1 MTARWS
7 NLPRLFHL
15 EGGVSAVATTRLI
28 PMHVIK
34 GQTVAHTVHERLSYA
49 INPDKTNSGQLV
61 KAYGCEPETAAG
73 EMLLCKKEYETYIG
87 RSDEKKSDIVL
98 YQIRQSF
105 KPGEITPEKAQEIGF
120 ELAMSFT
127 KGKYQFVVATHTD
140 HAHIHNHIIF
150 NSTSSDHKQKFR
162 NFLGSSEAIRKISD
176 KLCLENGLSII
187 EAPKQGP
194 SHYGKWL
201 GDKKPLSWQEQLR
214 QTIDAVMAQK
224 PPDFDTFLKLMMES
238 GYEVKQG
245 QHLAFKASGQQKFTR
260 LRSLGEGYSEEE
272 LRSAILGKTIHA
284 PKAKVPYRKNPDKIN
299 LLVDIQVKL
308 QAGKGPGYERWA
320 KVFNLKQM
328 AQTISFL
335 TENNITD
342 YETLVE
348 KTKAATDRYHELSQ
362 QIKQIEKRM
371 AEIAEL
377 KKHIINYAKTKD
389 VFTAYRQSGYSTKFY
404 ESNTENI
411 LLHQSAK
418 QGFDSISSSKIPSMR
433 DLQDEFN
440 TCLDSKKVI
449 LKDYV
454 KQKNLMK
461 ESLTVQSNVDHLFSQ
476 KTEGQ
481 AHKQR

>member
-1 MTARWS
+1 M
-7 NLPRLFHL
+7 
-15 EGGVSAVATTRLI
+15 ATTRLI

-150 NSTSSDHKQKFR
+150 NSTSIDHAQKFR

-201 GDKKPLSWQEQLR
+201 GDKKPISWQEKLR

-224 PPDFDTFLKLMMES
+224 PADFDTFLKLMMES

-245 QHLAFKASGQQKFTR
+245 LHLAFKASGQQKFTR
-260 LRSLGEGYSEEE
+260 LRSLGEGYSEDE
-272 LRSAILGKTIHA
+272 LRSAILGKTVHT
-284 PKAKVPYRKNPDKIN
+284 PKVKRPYRKNPDKIN
-299 LLVDIQVKL
+299 LLVDIQARL

-328 AQTISFL
+328 AQTINFL

-362 QIKQIEKRM
+362 QIKDLEKRM
-371 AEIAEL
+371 AEITEL
-377 KKHIINYAKTKD
+377 KKHIINYAKTKE
-389 VFTAYRQSGYSTKFY
+389 VYSAYRQAGFSAKYY
-404 ESNTENI
+404 EANTENI

-418 QGFDSISSSKIPSMR
+418 QGFDSISLRKIPSMR
-433 DLQDEFN
+433 DLQQEFN
-440 TCLDSKKVI
+440 SCLDSKKVI

-476 KTEGQ
+476 SP
-481 AHKQR
+481 ADKQKKER

>member
-1 MTARWS
+1 M
-7 NLPRLFHL
+7 
-15 EGGVSAVATTRLI
+15 ATTRLI
-28 PMHVIK
+28 SMHVIK
-34 GQTVAHTVHERLSYA
+34 GQTVAHTVYERLSYA

-61 KAYGCEPETAAG
+61 KAYACEPETAAG

-87 RSDEKKSDIVL
+87 RSEEKKSDIVL

-105 KPGEITPEKAQEIGF
+105 KPGEITPEKAQEIGY

-150 NSTSSDHKQKFR
+150 NSTSIDHAQKFR

-201 GDKKPLSWQEQLR
+201 GDKKPLSWQEKLR
-214 QTIDAVMAQK
+214 QIIDAVMAQK
-224 PPDFDTFLKLMMES
+224 PADFDTFLKLMAEN

-245 QHLAFKASGQQKFTR
+245 QHLAFKAIGQQKFTR
-260 LRSLGEGYSEEE
+260 LRSLGEGYSEDE
-272 LRSAILGKTIHA
+272 LRSAILGKTVHT
-284 PKAKVPYRKNPDKIN
+284 PKAKIPYRKNPDKIN
-299 LLVDIQVKL
+299 LLVDIQAKL

-328 AQTISFL
+328 AQTINFL

-362 QIKQIEKRM
+362 QIKDLEKRM
-371 AEIAEL
+371 AEITEL
-377 KKHIINYAKTKD
+377 KKHIINYAKTKEIY
-389 VFTAYRQSGYSTKFY
+389 TAYRESGYSSKYY

-418 QGFDSISSSKIPSMR
+418 QGFDSISSKKIPSIR
-433 DLQDEFN
+433 DLQQEFN
-440 TCLDSKKVI
+440 SCLDSKKVI

-454 KQKNLMK
+454 KQKYIMK

-476 KTEGQ
+476 RSEDKFIKG
-481 AHKQR
+481 R

>member
-1 MTARWS
+1 
-7 NLPRLFHL
+7 
-15 EGGVSAVATTRLI
+15 
-28 PMHVIK
+28 MHVIK

-49 INPDKTNSGQLV
+49 INPEKTNSGQLV

-87 RSDEKKSDIVL
+87 RSEEKKSDIVL

-105 KPGEITPEKAQEIGF
+105 KPGEISPEKAQEIGF
-120 ELAMSFT
+120 DLAMSFT

-140 HAHIHNHIIF
+140 HSHIHNHIIF
-150 NSTSSDHKQKFR
+150 NSTSNDHTQKFR
-162 NFLGSSEAIRKISD
+162 NFLGSSDAIRKISD

-201 GDKKPLSWQEQLR
+201 GDKKPLSWQEKLR

-224 PPDFDTFLKLMMES
+224 PVDFDAFLKLMAEN
-238 GYEVKQG
+238 GYKVKQG
-245 QHLAFKASGQQKFTR
+245 QHLAFNANGQQKFTR
-260 LRSLGEGYSEEE
+260 LRSLGEGYSEDE
-272 LRSAILGKTIHA
+272 LRSAILGKTVHT
-284 PKAKVPYRKNPDKIN
+284 PKAKVPNRKNPGKIN
-299 LLVDIQVKL
+299 LLVDIQAKL

-328 AQTISFL
+328 AQTINFL

-348 KTKAATDRYHELSQ
+348 KTKAVTDRYHELSQ
-362 QIKQIEKRM
+362 QIKDLEKRM
-371 AEIAEL
+371 AEITEL

-389 VFTAYRQSGYSTKFY
+389 VFAAYRQSGYSTKYY

-440 TCLDSKKVI
+440 TCLDSKKFI

>member
-1 MTARWS
+1 M
-7 NLPRLFHL
+7 
-15 EGGVSAVATTRLI
+15 ATTRLI

-49 INPDKTNSGQLV
+49 INPEKTNSGQLV

-87 RSDEKKSDIVL
+87 RSEEKKSDIVL

-105 KPGEITPEKAQEIGF
+105 KPGEITPKKAQEIGY

-150 NSTSSDHKQKFR
+150 NSTSIDHTQKFR

-176 KLCLENGLSII
+176 KLCIENGLSII

-201 GDKKPLSWQEQLR
+201 GDKKPLSWQEKLR

-224 PPDFDTFLKLMMES
+224 PADFDVFLKLMMES

-245 QHLAFKASGQQKFTR
+245 QYLAFKADVQQKFTR
-260 LRSLGEGYSEEE
+260 LRSLGEGYSEDE
-272 LRSAILGKTIHA
+272 LKSAILGKTVHT
-284 PKAKVPYRKNPDKIN
+284 PKSKMFYRKSSDKIN
-299 LLVDIQVKL
+299 LLVDIQAKL

-328 AQTISFL
+328 AQTINFL

-371 AEIAEL
+371 FEITEL
-377 KKHIINYAKTKD
+377 KNHIINYAKTKE
-389 VFTAYRQSGYSTKFY
+389 VYTTYRESGYSSKYY
-404 ESNTENI
+404 ESNTESI

-418 QGFDSISSSKIPSMR
+418 RAFESITSDKIPSLR
-433 DLQDEFN
+433 ELQQEFN
-440 TCLDSKKVI
+440 TCKDEKKAMF
-449 LKDYV
+449 KDYSL
-454 KQKNLMK
+454 QKYYMK
-461 ESLTVQSNVDHLFSQ
+461 EALTVQSNVDHLFSQ
-476 KTEGQ
+476 SPAG
-481 AHKQR
+481 KQKKER

>member
-1 MTARWS
+1 M
-7 NLPRLFHL
+7 
-15 EGGVSAVATTRLI
+15 ATTRLI

-34 GQTVAHTVHERLSYA
+34 GQSVAHTVHERLSYA
-49 INPDKTNSGQLV
+49 INPGKTNNGQLV

-87 RSDEKKSDIVL
+87 RGEEKKSDIVL

-105 KPGEITPEKAQEIGF
+105 KPGEVTPEKAQEIGY

-127 KGKYQFVVATHTD
+127 KGKYQFVVSTHTD

-150 NSTSSDHKQKFR
+150 NSTSIDQTQKFR

-176 KLCLENGLSII
+176 RLCLESGLSII
-187 EAPKQGP
+187 ENPKQGP
-194 SHYGKWL
+194 SDYGKWL
-201 GDKKPLSWQEQLR
+201 GDKKPLSWQEKLR
-214 QTIDAVMAQK
+214 QTIDAVLAQK
-224 PPDFDTFLKLMMES
+224 PEDFDAFLRLMKDA

-260 LRSLGEGYSEEE
+260 LRSLGEGYSEDE
-272 LRSAILGKTIHA
+272 LRSAILGKTVHK
-284 PKAKVPYRKNPDKIN
+284 PKANSSYRRTPAKVN
-299 LLVDIQVKL
+299 LLVDIQAKL
-308 QAGKGPGYERWA
+308 QAGKGLGYERWA

-328 AQTISFL
+328 AQTINFL

-362 QIKQIEKRM
+362 QIKEIEKRM

-377 KKHIINYAKTKD
+377 KKHIINYVNTKE
-389 VFTAYRQSGYSTKFY
+389 VYTAYRQSGYSAEFY
-404 ESNTENI
+404 TGNVKDI

-418 QGFDSISSSKIPSMR
+418 QAFNLLSKEQIPTIKSLNLEYQEYLTMKNSLMKNYKSAKSIMKQSVVIKNNIDLILGASDSIGRKSEQV
-433 DLQDEFN
+433 L
-440 TCLDSKKVI
+440 
-449 LKDYV
+449 
-454 KQKNLMK
+454 
-461 ESLTVQSNVDHLFSQ
+461 
-476 KTEGQ
+476 
-481 AHKQR
+481 

>member
-1 MTARWS
+1 
-7 NLPRLFHL
+7 
-15 EGGVSAVATTRLI
+15 
-28 PMHVIK
+28 MHVIK

-49 INPDKTNSGQLV
+49 INPDKTNNGQLV

-87 RSDEKKSDIVL
+87 RSEEKKSDIVL

-105 KPGEITPEKAQEIGF
+105 KPGEITPEKAQEIGY
-120 ELAMSFT
+120 ELAMSFA

-150 NSTSSDHKQKFR
+150 NSTSIDHTQKFR

-201 GDKKPLSWQEQLR
+201 GDKKPLSWQEKLR
-214 QTIDAVMAQK
+214 QTIDTVTAQK
-224 PPDFDTFLKLMMES
+224 PADFDTFLKLMVES

-245 QHLAFKASGQQKFTR
+245 QYLAFKAGGQQKFTR

-272 LRSAILGKTIHA
+272 IRSAIFGKTVHT
-284 PKAKVPYRKNPDKIN
+284 PKAKRPYRKNPDKIN
-299 LLVDIQVKL
+299 LLVDIQAKL

-328 AQTISFL
+328 AQTINFL

-362 QIKQIEKRM
+362 QIKEIEKRM
-371 AEIAEL
+371 TEFTDL
-377 KKHIINYAKTKD
+377 KKHIINYAKTKEIY
-389 VFTAYRQSGYSTKFY
+389 TAYRESGFSAKYF

-433 DLQDEFN
+433 DLQQELK
-440 TCLDSKKVI
+440 TCWELKKSTFKEYSISKKQ
-449 LKDYV
+449 L
-454 KQKNLMK
+454 K
-461 ESLTVQSNVDHLFSQ
+461 ESLTVKSNIDHLLSQ
-476 KTEGQ
+476 NTENRKE
-481 AHKQR
+481 KQR

>member
-1 MTARWS
+1 M
-7 NLPRLFHL
+7 
-15 EGGVSAVATTRLI
+15 ATTRLI

-34 GQTVAHTVHERLSYA
+34 GQSVAHTVHERLSYA
-49 INPDKTNSGQLV
+49 INPEKTNKGQLI

-105 KPGEITPEKAQEIGF
+105 KPGEITPEKAQEIGY

-127 KGKYQFVVATHTD
+127 KGKYQIVVATHTD

-150 NSTSSDHKQKFR
+150 NSTSIDHTQKFR

-201 GDKKPLSWQEQLR
+201 GDKKPLSWQEKLR

-224 PPDFDTFLKLMMES
+224 PADFDLFLKLMADS

-245 QHLAFKASGQQKFTR
+245 QYLAFRASGQQKFTR
-260 LRSLGEGYSEEE
+260 LRSLGEGYSEDE
-272 LRSAILGKTIHA
+272 LRSASLGKTVHT
-284 PKAKVPYRKNPDKIN
+284 PKVKLPYRRTPARVN
-299 LLVDIQVKL
+299 LLVDIQAKL
-308 QAGKGPGYERWA
+308 QAGKGPGFERWA

-328 AQTISFL
+328 AQTINFL

-362 QIKQIEKRM
+362 QIKNIEKRM
-371 AEIAEL
+371 SEISEL
-377 KKHIINYAKTKD
+377 KKHIIIYANTKD
-389 VFTAYRQSGYSTKFY
+389 IYTAYRESGYSIKY
-404 ESNTENI
+404 YDENLEDI

-418 QGFDSISSSKIPSMR
+418 RAFDSIASSKIRSLR
-433 DLQDEFN
+433 ELQQEFN
-440 TCLDSKKVI
+440 TCRDAKKV
-449 LKDYV
+449 LMKDYI

-461 ESLTVQSNVDHLFSQ
+461 EALTVQLNVDHLISQ
-476 KTEGQ
+476 KTEGRAQ
-481 AHKQR
+481 KQR

>member
-1 MTARWS
+1 M
-7 NLPRLFHL
+7 
-15 EGGVSAVATTRLI
+15 ATTRLI

-49 INPDKTNSGQLV
+49 INPEKTNCGQLV
-61 KAYGCEPETAAG
+61 KTYGCEPETAAG

-87 RSDEKKSDIVL
+87 RSEEKKSDIVL

-105 KPGEITPEKAQEIGF
+105 KPGEITSEKAQEIGY
-120 ELAMSFT
+120 ELAMRFT

-150 NSTSSDHKQKFR
+150 NSTSIDHTQKFR

-201 GDKKPLSWQEQLR
+201 GDKKPLSWQEKLR
-214 QTIDAVMAQK
+214 QTIDAVIAQK
-224 PPDFDTFLKLMMES
+224 PADFDAFLKLMADS

-245 QHLAFKASGQQKFTR
+245 QHLAFKADGQQKFTR
-260 LRSLGEGYSEEE
+260 LRALGEGYSENE
-272 LRSAILGKTIHA
+272 LKSVILGKTIHA
-284 PKAKVPYRKNPDKIN
+284 PKSNSTYRRTPAKVN
-299 LLVDIQVKL
+299 LLVDIHAKL

-328 AQTISFL
+328 AQTINFL

-348 KTKAATDRYHELSQ
+348 KTKAVTDRYHNHELSQ
-362 QIKQIEKRM
+362 QIKNNEMRM
-371 AEIAEL
+371 VEITEL
-377 KKHIINYAKTKD
+377 KKHIISYAKTKEIYS
-389 VFTAYRQSGYSTKFY
+389 AYHESGYSVKFY
-404 ESNTENI
+404 EANVADL

-418 QGFDSISSSKIPSMR
+418 RALSLVSLVKIPTMNS
-433 DLQDEFN
+433 LLLEHQL
-440 TCLDSKKVI
+440 C
-449 LKDYV
+449 
-454 KQKNLMK
+454 QKRKN
-461 ESLTVQSNVDHLFSQ
+461 NF
-476 KTEGQ
+476 
-481 AHKQR
+481 

>member
-1 MTARWS
+1 M
-7 NLPRLFHL
+7 
-15 EGGVSAVATTRLI
+15 ATTRLI

-34 GQTVAHTVHERLSYA
+34 GQSVAHTVHERLSYA

-61 KAYGCEPETAAG
+61 KAYACEPETSAG

-87 RSDEKKSDIVL
+87 RSEEKKGDIVL

-150 NSTSSDHKQKFR
+150 NSTSIDHTQKFR

-187 EAPKQGP
+187 EVPKQGP

-201 GDKKPLSWQEQLR
+201 GDKKPLSWQEKLR

-224 PPDFDTFLKLMMES
+224 PADFDAILKLMAEN

-245 QHLAFKASGQQKFTR
+245 QHLAFKANGQQKFTR
-260 LRSLGEGYSEEE
+260 LRSLGEGYSEDE
-272 LRSAILGKTIHA
+272 LRSVILGKTVHT
-284 PKAKVPYRKNPDKIN
+284 PKAKVPNRKNPDKIN
-299 LLVDIQVKL
+299 LLVDIQAKL

-328 AQTISFL
+328 AQTINFL

-362 QIKQIEKRM
+362 QIKEIEKRM
-371 AEIAEL
+371 AEITEL
-377 KKHIINYAKTKD
+377 KKHIVNYAKTKEIN
-389 VFTAYRQSGYSTKFY
+389 TAYR
-404 ESNTENI
+404 ES
-411 LLHQSAK
+411 
-418 QGFDSISSSKIPSMR
+418 
-433 DLQDEFN
+433 
-440 TCLDSKKVI
+440 
-449 LKDYV
+449 
-454 KQKNLMK
+454 
-461 ESLTVQSNVDHLFSQ
+461 
-476 KTEGQ
+476 
-481 AHKQR
+481 

>member
-1 MTARWS
+1 
-7 NLPRLFHL
+7 
-15 EGGVSAVATTRLI
+15 
-28 PMHVIK
+28 MHVIK

-49 INPDKTNSGQLV
+49 INPEKTNSGQLV

-87 RSDEKKSDIVL
+87 RSEEKKSDIVL

-105 KPGEITPEKAQEIGF
+105 KPGEITPEKAQEIGY

-150 NSTSSDHKQKFR
+150 NSTSIDHTQKFR

-201 GDKKPLSWQEQLR
+201 GDKKPLSWQEKLR

-224 PPDFDTFLKLMMES
+224 PVDFDAFLKLMAEN
-238 GYEVKQG
+238 GYKVKQG
-245 QHLAFKASGQQKFTR
+245 QHLAFNANGQQKFTR
-260 LRSLGEGYSEEE
+260 LRSLGEGYSEDE
-272 LRSAILGKTIHA
+272 LRSAILGKTVHT
-284 PKAKVPYRKNPDKIN
+284 PKAKVPNRKNPGKIN
-299 LLVDIQVKL
+299 LLVDIQAKL

-328 AQTISFL
+328 AQTINFL

-348 KTKAATDRYHELSQ
+348 KTKAVTDRYHELSQ
-362 QIKQIEKRM
+362 QIKDLEKRM
-371 AEIAEL
+371 AEITEL

-389 VFTAYRQSGYSTKFY
+389 VFAAYRQSGYSTKYY

-440 TCLDSKKVI
+440 TCLDSKKFI

>member
-1 MTARWS
+1 M
-7 NLPRLFHL
+7 
-15 EGGVSAVATTRLI
+15 ATTRLI

-49 INPDKTNSGQLV
+49 INPEKTNSGQLV

-87 RSDEKKSDIVL
+87 RSEEKKSDIVL

-105 KPGEITPEKAQEIGF
+105 KPGEISPEKAQEIGF
-120 ELAMSFT
+120 DLAMSFT

-140 HAHIHNHIIF
+140 HSHIHNHIIF
-150 NSTSSDHKQKFR
+150 NSTSNDHTQKFR
-162 NFLGSSEAIRKISD
+162 NFLGSSDAIRKISD

-201 GDKKPLSWQEQLR
+201 GDKKPLSWQEKLR

-224 PPDFDTFLKLMMES
+224 PVDFDAFLKLMAEN
-238 GYEVKQG
+238 GYKVKQG
-245 QHLAFKASGQQKFTR
+245 QHLAFNANGQQKFTR
-260 LRSLGEGYSEEE
+260 LRSLGEGYSEDE
-272 LRSAILGKTIHA
+272 LRSAILGKTVHT
-284 PKAKVPYRKNPDKIN
+284 PKAKVPNRKNPGKIN
-299 LLVDIQVKL
+299 LLVDIQAKL

-328 AQTISFL
+328 AQTINFL

-348 KTKAATDRYHELSQ
+348 KTKAVTDRYHELSQ
-362 QIKQIEKRM
+362 QIKDLEKRM
-371 AEIAEL
+371 AEITEL

-389 VFTAYRQSGYSTKFY
+389 VFAAYRQSGYSTKYY

-440 TCLDSKKVI
+440 TCLDSKKFI

>member
-1 MTARWS
+1 M
-7 NLPRLFHL
+7 
-15 EGGVSAVATTRLI
+15 ATTRLI

-87 RSDEKKSDIVL
+87 RSEEKKSDIVL

-105 KPGEITPEKAQEIGF
+105 KPGEITPEKAQEIGY

-150 NSTSSDHKQKFR
+150 NSTSIDHTQKFR

-176 KLCLENGLSII
+176 KVCLENGLSII
-187 EAPKQGP
+187 ELPKQGP

-201 GDKKPLSWQEQLR
+201 GDKKPLSWQEKLR

-224 PPDFDTFLKLMMES
+224 PADFDAILKLMAEN

-245 QHLAFKASGQQKFTR
+245 QHLAFKANGQQKFTR
-260 LRSLGEGYSEEE
+260 LRSLGEGYSEDE
-272 LRSAILGKTIHA
+272 LRSVILGKTVHT
-284 PKAKVPYRKNPDKIN
+284 PKAKVPNRKNPDKIN
-299 LLVDIQVKL
+299 LLVDIQAKL

-328 AQTISFL
+328 AQTINFL

-362 QIKQIEKRM
+362 QIKEIEKRM
-371 AEIAEL
+371 AEITEL
-377 KKHIINYAKTKD
+377 KKHIVNYAKTKEIN
-389 VFTAYRQSGYSTKFY
+389 TAYRESGYSTKFY
-404 ESNTENI
+404 SDNSQDI
-411 LLHQSAK
+411 ILHQLAKQAFNLLSPKKIPTMKNLQLEYKERLTMKNSLSADYKSAK
-418 QGFDSISSSKIPSMR
+418 SNMKQS
-433 DLQDEFN
+433 
-440 TCLDSKKVI
+440 VI
-449 LKDYV
+449 I
-454 KQKNLMK
+454 KN
-461 ESLTVQSNVDHLFSQ
+461 NVDLFIRASNSKARNAEQ
-476 KTEGQ
+476 VL
-481 AHKQR
+481 

>member
-1 MTARWS
+1 M
-7 NLPRLFHL
+7 
-15 EGGVSAVATTRLI
+15 ATTRLI

-87 RSDEKKSDIVL
+87 RSEEKKSDIVL

-105 KPGEITPEKAQEIGF
+105 KPGEITPEKAQEIGY

-150 NSTSSDHKQKFR
+150 NSTSIDHTQKFR

-187 EAPKQGP
+187 ELPKQGP

-201 GDKKPLSWQEQLR
+201 GDKKPLSWQEKLR

-224 PPDFDTFLKLMMES
+224 PADFDAILKLMAEN

-245 QHLAFKASGQQKFTR
+245 QHLAFKANGQQKFTR
-260 LRSLGEGYSEEE
+260 LRSLGEGYSEDE
-272 LRSAILGKTIHA
+272 LRSVILGKTVHT
-284 PKAKVPYRKNPDKIN
+284 PKAKVPNRKNPDKIN
-299 LLVDIQVKL
+299 LLVDIQAKL

-328 AQTISFL
+328 AQTINFL

-362 QIKQIEKRM
+362 QIKEIEKRM
-371 AEIAEL
+371 AEITEL
-377 KKHIINYAKTKD
+377 KKHIVNYAKTKEIN
-389 VFTAYRQSGYSTKFY
+389 TAYRESGYSTKFY
-404 ESNTENI
+404 SDNSQDI
-411 LLHQSAK
+411 ILHQLAKQAFNLLSPKKIPTMKNLQLEYKERLTMKNSLSADYKSAK
-418 QGFDSISSSKIPSMR
+418 SNMKQS
-433 DLQDEFN
+433 
-440 TCLDSKKVI
+440 VI
-449 LKDYV
+449 I
-454 KQKNLMK
+454 KN
-461 ESLTVQSNVDHLFSQ
+461 NVDLFIRASNSKARNAEQ
-476 KTEGQ
+476 VL
-481 AHKQR
+481 

>member
-1 MTARWS
+1 M
-7 NLPRLFHL
+7 
-15 EGGVSAVATTRLI
+15 ATTRLI

-49 INPDKTNSGQLV
+49 INPEKTNSRQLV

-87 RSDEKKSDIVL
+87 RSEEKKSDIVL

-105 KPGEITPEKAQEIGF
+105 KPGEITPEKAQEIGY

-150 NSTSSDHKQKFR
+150 NSTSIDHTQKFR
-162 NFLGSSEAIRKISD
+162 NFLGSSKAIRKISD

-187 EAPKQGP
+187 EVPTLGP

-201 GDKKPLSWQEQLR
+201 GDKKPLSWQEKLR

-224 PPDFDTFLKLMMES
+224 PTNFDTFLKLMAEN

-245 QHLAFKASGQQKFTR
+245 QHLAFRASGQQKFTR
-260 LRSLGEGYSEEE
+260 LRSLGEGYYEDK
-272 LRSAILGKTIHA
+272 LRSAILGKTVHT
-284 PKAKVPYRKNPDKIN
+284 PKAKKLYRKNPDKIN
-299 LLVDIQVKL
+299 LLVDIQAKL

-328 AQTISFL
+328 AQTINFL

-362 QIKQIEKRM
+362 QIKEIEKRM
-371 AEIAEL
+371 YEITEL
-377 KKHIINYAKTKD
+377 KKHIINYAKTRD
-389 VFTAYRQSGYSTKFY
+389 IFTAYRQSGYSEKFF
-404 ESNTENI
+404 EANLEDI
-411 LLHQSAK
+411 LLHNSAK
-418 QGFDSISSSKIPSMR
+418 KAFNSLSNVKVPSFRTLQLDYNQCLNRRKALNSKYKSMKSELQACLVAKENIDSILKPIKIIS
-433 DLQDEFN
+433 EV
-440 TCLDSKKVI
+440 S
-449 LKDYV
+449 
-454 KQKNLMK
+454 
-461 ESLTVQSNVDHLFSQ
+461 QS
-476 KTEGQ
+476 
-481 AHKQR
+481 R

>member
-1 MTARWS
+1 M
-7 NLPRLFHL
+7 
-15 EGGVSAVATTRLI
+15 ATTRLI

-49 INPDKTNSGQLV
+49 INPDKTNRGQLV

-87 RSDEKKSDIVL
+87 RSEEKKSDIVL

-105 KPGEITPEKAQEIGF
+105 KPGEITPEKAQEIGY

-150 NSTSSDHKQKFR
+150 NSTSIDHTQKFR

-201 GDKKPLSWQEQLR
+201 GDKKPLSWQEKLR

-224 PPDFDTFLKLMMES
+224 PADFDTFLKLMMES

-245 QHLAFKASGQQKFTR
+245 QHLVFKASGQQKFTR
-260 LRSLGEGYSEEE
+260 LRSLGEGYSEDA
-272 LRSAILGKTIHA
+272 LRSAILGKTVHT
-284 PKAKVPYRKNPDKIN
+284 PKVKRPYRKNPDKIN
-299 LLVDIQVKL
+299 LLVDIQAKL

-328 AQTISFL
+328 AQTINFL

-362 QIKQIEKRM
+362 QIKDLEKRM
-371 AEIAEL
+371 AEITEL
-377 KKHIINYAKTKD
+377 KKHIINYSRTKD
-389 VFTAYRQSGYSTKFY
+389 VFTAYRQAGYSTKFY
-404 ESNTENI
+404 ESNLEDI

-418 QGFDSISSSKIPSMR
+418 RAFDSISSEKIPALR
-433 DLQDEFN
+433 ELQLEFN
-440 TCLDSKKVI
+440 AFNNTKKSK
-449 LKDYV
+449 LKDYS
-454 KQKNLMK
+454 KQKSIMK
-461 ESLTVQSNVDHLFSQ
+461 DALTVQSNVDYLFSQ
-476 KTEGQ
+476 RSEDKFIKG
-481 AHKQR
+481 R

>member
-1 MTARWS
+1 M
-7 NLPRLFHL
+7 
-15 EGGVSAVATTRLI
+15 ATTRLI

-49 INPDKTNSGQLV
+49 INPEKTNSGQLV

-87 RSDEKKSDIVL
+87 RSEEKKSDIVL

-105 KPGEITPEKAQEIGF
+105 KPGEITPEKAQEIGY

-150 NSTSSDHKQKFR
+150 NSTSIDHAQKFR

-342 YETLVE
+342 YEKLVE

-371 AEIAEL
+371 AEITEL

-389 VFTAYRQSGYSTKFY
+389 VFTAYRQSGYSTKYY

-418 QGFDSISSSKIPSMR
+418 QGFDSISSSKIPSIR

-440 TCLDSKKVI
+440 KCLDSKKVI

>member
-1 MTARWS
+1 
-7 NLPRLFHL
+7 
-15 EGGVSAVATTRLI
+15 VATTRLI

-34 GQTVAHTVHERLSYA
+34 GQSVAHTVHERLSYA
-49 INPDKTNSGQLV
+49 INPGKTNNGQLV

-87 RSDEKKSDIVL
+87 RSEEKKSDIVL

-105 KPGEITPEKAQEIGF
+105 KPGEITPEKAQEIGY

-140 HAHIHNHIIF
+140 HTHIHNHIIC
-150 NSTSSDHKQKFR
+150 NSTSIDHTQKFR

-201 GDKKPLSWQEQLR
+201 GDKKTLSWQEKLR

-224 PPDFDTFLKLMMES
+224 PADFDVFLKLMMES

-245 QHLAFKASGQQKFTR
+245 QNLAFRASGQQKFTR
-260 LRSLGEGYSEEE
+260 LQSLGEGYSENK
-272 LRSAILGKTIHA
+272 LRSAMLGKTVHM
-284 PKAKVPYRKNPDKIN
+284 PKAKRPYRKNPDKIN
-299 LLVDIQVKL
+299 LLVDIQAKL
-308 QAGKGPGYERWA
+308 QTGKGPGYERWA

-328 AQTISFL
+328 AQTINFL

-348 KTKAATDRYHELSQ
+348 KTKAATDRYHELSH
-362 QIKQIEKRM
+362 QIKEIEKRM
-371 AEIAEL
+371 TEITDL
-377 KKHIINYAKTKD
+377 KKHIINYAKTKEIY
-389 VFTAYRQSGYSTKFY
+389 TAYRESGFSAKYY
-404 ESNTENI
+404 ESNLENI

-418 QGFDSISSSKIPSMR
+418 RAFDSLSSEKIPS
-433 DLQDEFN
+433 
-440 TCLDSKKVI
+440 I
-449 LKDYV
+449 
-454 KQKNLMK
+454 KNLQLEYQMNLSFK
-461 ESLTVQSNVDHLFSQ
+461 KSLSIEYKSVKNTMRLAILIKNNVDLMLGSGDFVSIKSEHTL
-476 KTEGQ
+476 
-481 AHKQR
+481 

>member
-1 MTARWS
+1 
-7 NLPRLFHL
+7 
-15 EGGVSAVATTRLI
+15 VATTRLI

-34 GQTVAHTVHERLSYA
+34 GQSVAHTAHERLSYA
-49 INPDKTNSGQLV
+49 INPDKTNRGQLV

-87 RSDEKKSDIVL
+87 RGEEKKSDIVL

-105 KPGEITPEKAQEIGF
+105 KPGEITPEKAQDIGY

-150 NSTSSDHKQKFR
+150 NSTSVDHTQKFR

-201 GDKKPLSWQEQLR
+201 GDKKPLSWQEKLR

-224 PPDFDTFLKLMMES
+224 PVDFETFQKLMAEN
-238 GYEVKQG
+238 GYEVKHG
-245 QHLAFKASGQQKFTR
+245 QHLAFKAVGQQKFTR
-260 LRSLGEGYSEEE
+260 LRSLGEGYSEDE
-272 LRSAILGKTIHA
+272 LRSAILGKTIHT
-284 PKAKVPYRKNPDKIN
+284 PKVKRPYRKNPDKIN
-299 LLVDIQVKL
+299 LLVDIQAKL

-328 AQTISFL
+328 AQTINFL
-335 TENNITD
+335 TENNIAD

-348 KTKAATDRYHELSQ
+348 KTKAATDRYHELLQ

-377 KKHIINYAKTKD
+377 KKHIINYAKTKEIY
-389 VFTAYRQSGYSTKFY
+389 TAYRESGFSGRFY
-404 ESNTENI
+404 EANTEDI

-418 QGFDSISSSKIPSMR
+418 QAFSLLSAKQIPAM
-433 DLQDEFN
+433 
-440 TCLDSKKVI
+440 
-449 LKDYV
+449 
-454 KQKNLMK
+454 KNLQLEYRKCSSAKKSLSADYRSMK
-461 ESLTVQSNVDHLFSQ
+461 SIMKQSVIIKNNVDLIMGASCPED
-476 KTEGQ
+476 KKIE
-481 AHKQR
+481 RVL

>member
-1 MTARWS
+1 M
-7 NLPRLFHL
+7 
-15 EGGVSAVATTRLI
+15 ATTRLI

-49 INPDKTNSGQLV
+49 INPDKTNRGQLV

-87 RSDEKKSDIVL
+87 RSEEKKSDIVL

-105 KPGEITPEKAQEIGF
+105 KPGEITPEKAQEIGY

-150 NSTSSDHKQKFR
+150 NSTSIDHTQKFR
-162 NFLGSSEAIRKISD
+162 NFLRSSEAIRKISD

-187 EAPKQGP
+187 EASKQGP
-194 SHYGKWL
+194 SDYGKWL
-201 GDKKPLSWQEQLR
+201 GDKKPLSWQEKLR
-214 QTIDAVMAQK
+214 QIIDAVMAQK
-224 PPDFDTFLKLMMES
+224 PADFDTFLKLMMES

-260 LRSLGEGYSEEE
+260 LRSLGEGYSEDE
-272 LRSAILGKTIHA
+272 LRSAILGKTVHT
-284 PKAKVPYRKNPDKIN
+284 PKVKRPYRKNPDKIN
-299 LLVDIQVKL
+299 LLVDIQAKL

-328 AQTISFL
+328 AQTINFL

-362 QIKQIEKRM
+362 QIKEIEKRM
-371 AEIAEL
+371 YEITEL
-377 KKHIINYAKTKD
+377 KKHIINYAKTKEIYI
-389 VFTAYRQSGYSTKFY
+389 AYRESGYSGRFY
-404 ESNTENI
+404 DANTEDI

-418 QGFDSISSSKIPSMR
+418 QAFSLLSAKQIPSMKNLQLEYQECSSAKKSLSADYSSVKSIMKQSVIIKNNV
-433 DLQDEFN
+433 DLIMG
-440 TCLDSKKVI
+440 TSDSKVI
-449 LKDYV
+449 EIDYLQE
-454 KQKNLMK
+454 K
-461 ESLTVQSNVDHLFSQ
+461 
-476 KTEGQ
+476 
-481 AHKQR
+481 AR

>member
-1 MTARWS
+1 M
-7 NLPRLFHL
+7 
-15 EGGVSAVATTRLI
+15 ATTRLI

-87 RSDEKKSDIVL
+87 RSEEKKSDIVL

-105 KPGEITPEKAQEIGF
+105 KPGEITPEKAQEIGY

-150 NSTSSDHKQKFR
+150 NSTSIDHTQKFR

-194 SHYGKWL
+194 SDYGKWL
-201 GDKKPLSWQEQLR
+201 GDKKPLSWQEKLR
-214 QTIDAVMAQK
+214 QTIDAVMAKK
-224 PPDFDTFLKLMMES
+224 PADFDAFLKLMAEN

-245 QHLAFKASGQQKFTR
+245 QHLAFKANGQQKFTR
-260 LRSLGEGYSEEE
+260 LRSLGEGYSKEE
-272 LRSAILGKTIHA
+272 LRSAILGKTIHT
-284 PKAKVPYRKNPDKIN
+284 PKAKIPYRKNPDKIN
-299 LLVDIQVKL
+299 LLVDIQAKL
-308 QAGKGPGYERWA
+308 QAGKGLGYERWA

-328 AQTISFL
+328 AQTINFL

-342 YETLVE
+342 YKTLVE

-362 QIKQIEKRM
+362 QIKDLEKRM
-371 AEIAEL
+371 AEITEL
-377 KKHIINYAKTKD
+377 KKHISNYAKTKEIY
-389 VFTAYRQSGYSTKFY
+389 TAYRESGYSAKY
-404 ESNTENI
+404 YDENLEDI

-418 QGFDSISSSKIPSMR
+418 RAFDSIASSKIPSLR
-433 DLQDEFN
+433 ELQQEFN
-440 TCLDSKKVI
+440 TCRDAKKVL
-449 LKDYV
+449 LKDYL

-461 ESLTVQSNVDHLFSQ
+461 EALTVQLNVDHLISQ
-476 KTEGQ
+476 KTEGRAQ
-481 AHKQR
+481 KQR

>member
-1 MTARWS
+1 M
-7 NLPRLFHL
+7 
-15 EGGVSAVATTRLI
+15 ATTRLI

-49 INPDKTNSGQLV
+49 INPEKTNSGQLV

-87 RSDEKKSDIVL
+87 RSEEKKSDIVL

-105 KPGEITPEKAQEIGF
+105 KPGEITPEKAQEIGY

-150 NSTSSDHKQKFR
+150 NSTSIDHAQKFR

-201 GDKKPLSWQEQLR
+201 GDKKPISWQEKLR

-224 PPDFDTFLKLMMES
+224 PADFDTFLKLMMES

-245 QHLAFKASGQQKFTR
+245 LHLAFKASGQQKFTR
-260 LRSLGEGYSEEE
+260 LRSLGEGYSEDE
-272 LRSAILGKTIHA
+272 LRSAILGKTVHT
-284 PKAKVPYRKNPDKIN
+284 PKVKRPYRKNPDKIN
-299 LLVDIQVKL
+299 LLVDIQARR

-328 AQTISFL
+328 AQTINFL

-362 QIKQIEKRM
+362 QIKDLEKRM
-371 AEIAEL
+371 AEITEL
-377 KKHIINYAKTKD
+377 KKHIINYAKTKE
-389 VFTAYRQSGYSTKFY
+389 VYSAYRQARFSAKYY
-404 ESNTENI
+404 EANTENI

-418 QGFDSISSSKIPSMR
+418 QGFDSISSRKIPSMR
-433 DLQDEFN
+433 DLQQDFN
-440 TCLDSKKVI
+440 LCLDSKKVI
-449 LKDYV
+449 LKEYV
-454 KQKNLMK
+454 KQKK
-461 ESLTVQSNVDHLFSQ
+461 E
-476 KTEGQ
+476 
-481 AHKQR
+481 R

>member
-1 MTARWS
+1 M
-7 NLPRLFHL
+7 
-15 EGGVSAVATTRLI
+15 ATTRLI

-49 INPDKTNSGQLV
+49 INPDKTNNGQLV

-105 KPGEITPEKAQEIGF
+105 KPGEIAPEKAQEIGY
-120 ELAMSFT
+120 ELAMSLT

-150 NSTSSDHKQKFR
+150 NSTSIDHTQKFR

-201 GDKKPLSWQEQLR
+201 GDKKPLSWQEKLR

-224 PPDFDTFLKLMMES
+224 PADFDAFLKLMAENR
-238 GYEVKQG
+238 YEVKQG
-245 QHLAFKASGQQKFTR
+245 QHLAFKANGQQKFTR
-260 LRSLGEGYSEEE
+260 LRSLGEGYSEDE
-272 LRSAILGKTIHA
+272 LRSAILGKNVHT
-284 PKAKVPYRKNPDKIN
+284 PKAKVPYRKNPDKIH
-299 LLVDIQVKL
+299 LLVDIQARL

-371 AEIAEL
+371 AEITEL

-389 VFTAYRQSGYSTKFY
+389 VFTAYRQSGYSTKYY

-418 QGFDSISSSKIPSMR
+418 QGFDSISSSKIPSIR

-440 TCLDSKKVI
+440 KCLDSKKVI

-461 ESLTVQSNVDHLFSQ
+461 ESLTIQSNVDHLFSQ
-476 KTEGQ
+476 GSANINEQ
-481 AHKQR
+481 HR

>member
-1 MTARWS
+1 
-7 NLPRLFHL
+7 
-15 EGGVSAVATTRLI
+15 
-28 PMHVIK
+28 MHVIK

-49 INPDKTNSGQLV
+49 INPEKTNSGQLV

-87 RSDEKKSDIVL
+87 RGEEKKSDIVL

-150 NSTSSDHKQKFR
+150 NSTSIDHTQKFR
-162 NFLGSSEAIRKISD
+162 NFFGSSEAIRKISD

-187 EAPKQGP
+187 EKPKQGP

-201 GDKKPLSWQEQLR
+201 GDKKPLSWQEKLR
-214 QTIDAVMAQK
+214 QIIDAVMAQK
-224 PPDFDTFLKLMMES
+224 PADFDTFLKLMMES

-260 LRSLGEGYSEEE
+260 LRSLGEGYSEDE
-272 LRSAILGKTIHA
+272 LRSAILGKTVHA

-299 LLVDIQVKL
+299 LLVDIQAKL
-308 QAGKGPGYERWA
+308 QAGKGSGYERWA

-328 AQTISFL
+328 AQTINFL

-362 QIKQIEKRM
+362 QIKDLEKRM
-371 AEIAEL
+371 AEITEL
-377 KKHIINYAKTKD
+377 KKHIINYAKTKEIY
-389 VFTAYRQSGYSTKFY
+389 TAYRESGFSGRFY
-404 ESNTENI
+404 EANAEDI
-411 LLHQSAK
+411 LIHQSAK
-418 QGFDSISSSKIPSMR
+418 QAFSLLSAKQIPAM
-433 DLQDEFN
+433 
-440 TCLDSKKVI
+440 
-449 LKDYV
+449 
-454 KQKNLMK
+454 KNLQLEYQKCSSAKKSLSADYRSMK
-461 ESLTVQSNVDHLFSQ
+461 NIMKQSVIIKNNVNLIMGASCPEDKKIERVL
-476 KTEGQ
+476 
-481 AHKQR
+481 

>member
-1 MTARWS
+1 M
-7 NLPRLFHL
+7 
-15 EGGVSAVATTRLI
+15 ATTRLI

-49 INPDKTNSGQLV
+49 INPEKTNSGQLV

-87 RSDEKKSDIVL
+87 RSEEKKSDIVL

-105 KPGEITPEKAQEIGF
+105 KPGEITPERAQEIGY

-150 NSTSSDHKQKFR
+150 NSTSIDHTQKFR

-187 EAPKQGP
+187 EVPKQGP

-201 GDKKPLSWQEQLR
+201 NDKKPLSWQEKLR

-224 PPDFDTFLKLMMES
+224 PADFDTFLKLMMKS

-272 LRSAILGKTIHA
+272 LRSTILGKTIHTR
-284 PKAKVPYRKNPDKIN
+284 KAKIPYRKNPDKIN
-299 LLVDIQVKL
+299 LLVDIQAKI

-320 KVFNLKQM
+320 KIFNLKQM
-328 AQTISFL
+328 AQTINFL

-342 YETLVE
+342 YETLIK

-362 QIKQIEKRM
+362 QIKDLEKRM
-371 AEIAEL
+371 SEITEL
-377 KKHIINYAKTKD
+377 KKHIINYAKTKEIYI
-389 VFTAYRQSGYSTKFY
+389 AYRESGYSGRFY
-404 ESNTENI
+404 DANTEDI

-418 QGFDSISSSKIPSMR
+418 QAFSLLSAKQIPSMKNLQLEYQECSSAKKSLSADYSSVKSIMKQSVIIKNNV
-433 DLQDEFN
+433 DLIMG
-440 TCLDSKKVI
+440 TSDSKVI
-449 LKDYV
+449 EIDYLQE
-454 KQKNLMK
+454 K
-461 ESLTVQSNVDHLFSQ
+461 
-476 KTEGQ
+476 
-481 AHKQR
+481 AR

>member
-1 MTARWS
+1 M
-7 NLPRLFHL
+7 
-15 EGGVSAVATTRLI
+15 ATTRLI

-61 KAYGCEPETAAG
+61 KAYGCETETAAG

-87 RSDEKKSDIVL
+87 RSEEKKSDIVL

-105 KPGEITPEKAQEIGF
+105 KPGEITPEKAQEVGF

-150 NSTSSDHKQKFR
+150 NSTSNDHTQKFR
-162 NFLGSSEAIRKISD
+162 NFLGSSEVIRKISD

-201 GDKKPLSWQEQLR
+201 GDKKPLSWQEKLR

-224 PPDFDTFLKLMMES
+224 PVDFDTFLKLMAEN
-238 GYEVKQG
+238 GYEIKHG
-245 QHLAFKASGQQKFTR
+245 QHLAFKTIGQQKFTR
-260 LRSLGEGYSEEE
+260 LRSLGEGYSEDE
-272 LRSAILGKTIHA
+272 LRSAILGKTDHT
-284 PKAKVPYRKNPDKIN
+284 PKAKKTYPKNPNKIN
-299 LLVDIQVKL
+299 LLVDIQAKL

-328 AQTISFL
+328 AQTINFL
-335 TENNITD
+335 TENNITN
-342 YETLVE
+342 YETVVE
-348 KTKAATDRYHELSQ
+348 KTKAVTDRYHELSQ

-371 AEIAEL
+371 AEITEL

-389 VFTAYRQSGYSTKFY
+389 VFTAYRQYGYSTKYY

-476 KTEGQ
+476 SP
-481 AHKQR
+481 ADKQKKER

>member
-1 MTARWS
+1 
-7 NLPRLFHL
+7 
-15 EGGVSAVATTRLI
+15 
-28 PMHVIK
+28 MHVIK

-49 INPDKTNSGQLV
+49 INPDKTNRGQLV
-61 KAYGCEPETAAG
+61 KAYGCEPETAVG

-87 RSDEKKSDIVL
+87 RCEEKKSDIVL

-105 KPGEITPEKAQEIGF
+105 KPGEITPEKAQVIGY
-120 ELAMSFT
+120 ELAMSFS
-127 KGKYQFVVATHTD
+127 KGKYQFLVATHTD

-150 NSTSSDHKQKFR
+150 NSTSIDHTQKFR

-201 GDKKPLSWQEQLR
+201 GDKKPLSWQEKLR

-224 PPDFDTFLKLMMES
+224 PADFDTFLKLMMES

-260 LRSLGEGYSEEE
+260 LRSLGEGYSEDE
-272 LRSAILGKTIHA
+272 LRSAILGKTVHT
-284 PKAKVPYRKNPDKIN
+284 PKGKRPYRKNPDKIN
-299 LLVDIQVKL
+299 LLVDIQAKL
-308 QAGKGPGYERWA
+308 QAGKGSGYERWA

-328 AQTISFL
+328 AQTINFL

-362 QIKQIEKRM
+362 QIKDLEKRM
-371 AEIAEL
+371 AEITEL
-377 KKHIINYAKTKD
+377 KKHIINYSRTKD
-389 VFTAYRQSGYSTKFY
+389 VFTAYRQAGYSTKFY
-404 ESNTENI
+404 ESNLEDI

-418 QGFDSISSSKIPSMR
+418 RAFDSISSEKIPALR
-433 DLQDEFN
+433 ELQLEFN
-440 TCLDSKKVI
+440 AFNNTKKSK
-449 LKDYV
+449 LKDYS
-454 KQKNLMK
+454 KQKSIMK
-461 ESLTVQSNVDHLFSQ
+461 DALTVQSNVDYLFSQ
-476 KTEGQ
+476 RSEDKFIKG
-481 AHKQR
+481 R

>member
-1 MTARWS
+1 
-7 NLPRLFHL
+7 
-15 EGGVSAVATTRLI
+15 
-28 PMHVIK
+28 MHVIK
-34 GQTVAHTVHERLSYA
+34 GQTVAYTVHERLSYA

-87 RSDEKKSDIVL
+87 RSEEKKSDIVL

-105 KPGEITPEKAQEIGF
+105 KPGEITPEKAQEIGY

-150 NSTSSDHKQKFR
+150 NSTSIDHKQKFR

-201 GDKKPLSWQEQLR
+201 GDKKPLSWQEKLR
-214 QTIDAVMAQK
+214 QTIDAVIAQK
-224 PPDFDTFLKLMMES
+224 PADFDTFLKLMMES

-260 LRSLGEGYSEEE
+260 LRSLGEGYSEVE
-272 LRSAILGKTIHA
+272 LRSAILGKTVHT
-284 PKAKVPYRKNPDKIN
+284 PKVKRPYRKNPDKIN
-299 LLVDIQVKL
+299 LLVDIQAKL

-328 AQTISFL
+328 AQTINFL
-335 TENNITD
+335 TENDITD

-348 KTKAATDRYHELSQ
+348 KTNAATDRYHELSQ
-362 QIKQIEKRM
+362 QIKEIEKRM

-377 KKHIINYAKTKD
+377 KKHIINYAKTKK
-389 VFTAYRQSGYSTKFY
+389 VYTAYRESGYSTKYY
-404 ESNTENI
+404 ESNTESI

-418 QGFDSISSSKIPSMR
+418 RAFDSISSSKIPSMR
-433 DLQDEFN
+433 DLQLEFN

-476 KTEGQ
+476 RSANINEQ
-481 AHKQR
+481 HR

>member
-1 MTARWS
+1 M
-7 NLPRLFHL
+7 
-15 EGGVSAVATTRLI
+15 ATTRLI

-328 AQTISFL
+328 AQTINFL

-362 QIKQIEKRM
+362 QIKDLEKRM
-371 AEIAEL
+371 AEITEL
-377 KKHIINYAKTKD
+377 KKHIINYAKTKE
-389 VFTAYRQSGYSTKFY
+389 VYSAYRQAGFSAKYY
-404 ESNTENI
+404 EANTENI

-418 QGFDSISSSKIPSMR
+418 QGFDSISLRKIPSMR
-433 DLQDEFN
+433 DLQQEFN
-440 TCLDSKKVI
+440 SCLDSKKVI

-476 KTEGQ
+476 SP
-481 AHKQR
+481 ADKQKKER

>member
-1 MTARWS
+1 M
-7 NLPRLFHL
+7 
-15 EGGVSAVATTRLI
+15 ATTRLI

-49 INPDKTNSGQLV
+49 INPEKTNSGQLV

-87 RSDEKKSDIVL
+87 RSEEKKSDIVL

-105 KPGEITPEKAQEIGF
+105 KPGEITPEKAQEIGY

-150 NSTSSDHKQKFR
+150 NSTSIDHAQKFR

-201 GDKKPLSWQEQLR
+201 GDKKPISWQEKLR

-224 PPDFDTFLKLMMES
+224 PADFDTFLKLMMES

-245 QHLAFKASGQQKFTR
+245 LHLAFKASGQQKFTR
-260 LRSLGEGYSEEE
+260 LRSLGEGYSEDE
-272 LRSAILGKTIHA
+272 LRSAILGKTVHT
-284 PKAKVPYRKNPDKIN
+284 PKVKRPYRKNPDKIN
-299 LLVDIQVKL
+299 LLVDIQARL

-328 AQTISFL
+328 AQTINFL

-362 QIKQIEKRM
+362 QIKDLEKRM
-371 AEIAEL
+371 AEITEL
-377 KKHIINYAKTKD
+377 KKHIINYAKTKE
-389 VFTAYRQSGYSTKFY
+389 VYSAYRQAGFSAKYY
-404 ESNTENI
+404 EANTENI

-418 QGFDSISSSKIPSMR
+418 QGFDSISLRKIPSMR
-433 DLQDEFN
+433 DLQQEFN
-440 TCLDSKKVI
+440 SCLDSKKVI

-476 KTEGQ
+476 SP
-481 AHKQR
+481 ADKQKKER

>member
-1 MTARWS
+1 M
-7 NLPRLFHL
+7 
-15 EGGVSAVATTRLI
+15 ATTRLI

-371 AEIAEL
+371 AEITEL

-389 VFTAYRQSGYSTKFY
+389 VFTAYRQSGYSTKYY

-418 QGFDSISSSKIPSMR
+418 QGFDSISSKKIPSIR
-433 DLQDEFN
+433 DLQQEFN
-440 TCLDSKKVI
+440 SCLDSKKVI

-454 KQKNLMK
+454 KQKYIMK
-461 ESLTVQSNVDHLFSQ
+461 ESLTIQSNVDHLFSQ